1 MQIGGRLTGKLQ
13 AGHRPAVA
21 LSRHPASLASEQLN
35 LPYLALG
42 ILDLGRVPLDD
53 PVQFIDLLSGAAEGL
68 PMPDHCGLH
77 LLTLGV
83 GEKQRCP

>member
-1 MQIGGRLTGKLQ
+1 M
-13 AGHRPAVA
+13 A
-21 LSRHPASLASEQLN
+21 LSRHPASLGSEQLN

-42 ILDLGRVPLDD
+42 ILGLGRQPLDH
-53 PVQFIDLLSGAAEGL
+53 PVQLIHLLSGAAQGL
-68 PMPDHCGLH
+68 PMSDHCGLH